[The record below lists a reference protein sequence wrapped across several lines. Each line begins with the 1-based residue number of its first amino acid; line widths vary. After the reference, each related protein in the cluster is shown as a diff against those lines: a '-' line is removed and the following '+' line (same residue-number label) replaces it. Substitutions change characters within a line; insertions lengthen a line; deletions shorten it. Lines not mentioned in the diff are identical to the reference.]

1 MQAHARAALRY
12 ATAQMLACFYHWY
25 TAGLYASP
33 VVLIGGWVFYS
44 SRRHRHDGPDGGPP
58 DTGSPFSSLSP

>member
-1 MQAHARAALRY
+1 
-12 ATAQMLACFYHWY
+12 MLACFYHWY

-44 SRRHRHDGPDGGPP
+44 NRRHRRHDGPDDGPP
-58 DTGSPFSSLSP
+58 ETGAPLSSFSP

>member
-1 MQAHARAALRY
+1 
-12 ATAQMLACFYHWY
+12 MLACFYHWY

-44 SRRHRHDGPDGGPP
+44 SRRHRGDDDRESRPPSAGPEAHLP
-58 DTGSPFSSLSP
+58 T